1 MMTAEDDRIATAA
14 SLLRDLDVVCRR
26 VERAK
31 AWLSSGRT
39 TVAATALA
47 EEVQRLCREVSLCD
61 DTGRAGELLAAA
73 RQRLQELE
81 KLLGLH

>member
-1 MMTAEDDRIATAA
+1 MMTAEDDSNPTAS
-14 SLLRDLDVVCRR
+14 SLLRDLDSVRQR

-31 AWLSSGRT
+31 AWMSSGKT

-61 DTGRAGELLAAA
+61 DARRAGDLLATAA
-73 RQRLQELE
+73 QRLRDLE
-81 KLLGLH
+81 KLLGVH